1 MFAKFLS
8 TIIVSSSKYG
18 YLHGSQAGAM
28 ERNMYVQLSR
38 GYVSG
43 TVLNFTCMFPSRSV
57 LVPLYRCEH

>member
-1 MFAKFLS
+1 MFAKFLN

-28 ERNMYVQLSR
+28 ERNMYVHLSR

-43 TVLNFTCMFPSRSV
+43 TVLN
-57 LVPLYRCEH
+57 LYVSI